1 MIFNRAKTIFAFE
14 TKVTISLNFTSPRSL
29 FDLKQV
35 KGCVCNEIIT
45 RGKLFYCPIL
55 LRFMVVWWIFLDIV
69 LNKSTVLQISKA
81 QPKIIRLGHLLIS
94 CSRK

>member
-1 MIFNRAKTIFAFE
+1 
-14 TKVTISLNFTSPRSL
+14 
-29 FDLKQV
+29 
-35 KGCVCNEIIT
+35 
-45 RGKLFYCPIL
+45 